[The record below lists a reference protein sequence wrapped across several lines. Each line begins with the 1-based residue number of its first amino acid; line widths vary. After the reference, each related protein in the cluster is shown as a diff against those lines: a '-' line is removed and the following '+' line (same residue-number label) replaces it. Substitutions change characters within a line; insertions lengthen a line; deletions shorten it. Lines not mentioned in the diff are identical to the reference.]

1 MQQGTSALL
10 RRQTVLNFVRV
21 RSVFSGS
28 TWIPRAQSVRFVVGF
43 FWVFSIVVM
52 ATYSGNL
59 IAYLTVNRIQLP
71 FDSLE
76 RMIESRDYK
85 FGVMGGVLVERLLQ
99 VRSI

>member
-1 MQQGTSALL
+1 M
-10 RRQTVLNFVRV
+10 
-21 RSVFSGS
+21 
-28 TWIPRAQSVRFVVGF
+28 RFVVGF

-99 VRSI
+99 VRFIKSTTSGE